1 MKSGPARDLL
11 YEVEFDRAFLCELR
25 IELVLVVP
33 DLSAA
38 SFSQFFFPDFRS
50 FFQLFV
56 RLLQLYAHV
65 A

>member
-38 SFSQFFFPDFRS
+38 SFSQLAPDFRS